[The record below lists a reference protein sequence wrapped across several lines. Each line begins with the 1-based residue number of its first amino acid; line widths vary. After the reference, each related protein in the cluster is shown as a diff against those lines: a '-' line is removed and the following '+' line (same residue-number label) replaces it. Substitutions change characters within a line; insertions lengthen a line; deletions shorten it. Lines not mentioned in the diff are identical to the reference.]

1 MGKTVSELG
10 ERGLIAN
17 LRENISGLRTVG
29 DDSAVLSSS
38 LRCPVVTTDSFFE
51 GTHFH
56 RWWAPPSV
64 LGRRFLEATL
74 SDIAAMGAQPRWLM
88 VALSLE
94 SSMELEW
101 LTDFFRGLDQRQ
113 DVTIAGGETVGGNTF
128 GLTLTAIG
136 EGSEPDSL
144 MTRSTL
150 TAGDSL
156 WVSGRLG
163 RALDAPSILDDTGGM
178 TGDRLMPVKG
188 SISRDRL
195 VQLRAFLK
203 PKAELELG
211 MELRKAGIRTAIDIS
226 DGLFSEA
233 QHLAR
238 ESGVNVRL
246 DITESLFF
254 DSVRMRPLK
263 ASAAGEDFVLLFAA
277 PSKADF
283 TSKGCMKVGIAEAG
297 DVGVR
302 VFIRGKEADVEE
314 IGYDHL
320 EVQN

>member
-10 ERGLIAN
+10 ERRLIAD
-17 LRENISGLRTVG
+17 LRKSIPGLRTVG
-29 DDSAVLSSS
+29 DDSAVLPRG
-38 LRCPVVTTDSFFE
+38 LQCPVVTTDSFFE

-56 RWWAPPSV
+56 RWWAPPAV
-64 LGRRFLEATL
+64 LGRRFLEATI
-74 SDIAAMGAQPRWLM
+74 SDIAAMGAQPLWLM

-94 SSMELEW
+94 PSMEVDW
-101 LTDFFRGLDQRQ
+101 LTDFIRGLDQRQ
-113 DVTIAGGETVGGNTF
+113 DVTIAGGETVGGKNF

-136 EGSEPDSL
+136 EGSDPKTL
-144 MTRSTL
+144 MTRSSL
-150 TAGDSL
+150 KAGDSL

-163 RALDAPSILDDTGGM
+163 RALDAPSLLEKTGGM
-178 TGDRLMPVKG
+178 TGESLMPVEG

-203 PKAELELG
+203 PKAELDLG

-238 ESGVNVRL
+238 ESGVGVRL
-246 DITESLFF
+246 EIKESLFF

-277 PSKADF
+277 SPKADF
-283 TSKGCMKVGIAEAG
+283 TSKGCKRAGVAEPG
-297 DVGVR
+297 DGWVR
-302 VFIRGKEADVEE
+302 VFIRGKEADVGEM
-314 IGYDHL
+314 GYDHL
-320 EVQN
+320 EVHN